1 VRERER
7 AIDSLFCSLFLF
19 FSLQQCATKM
29 EKKITKKQRETS
41 RERAHAQNAK
51 EKKRKKEKE
60 KKNSLLSSHQAS
72 LFLFIS

>member
-1 VRERER
+1 VRER

-29 EKKITKKQRETS
+29 EKKITKKAERETS

-51 EKKRKKEKE
+51 EKKRKK
-60 KKNSLLSSHQAS
+60 KKKTLLSSHQAS